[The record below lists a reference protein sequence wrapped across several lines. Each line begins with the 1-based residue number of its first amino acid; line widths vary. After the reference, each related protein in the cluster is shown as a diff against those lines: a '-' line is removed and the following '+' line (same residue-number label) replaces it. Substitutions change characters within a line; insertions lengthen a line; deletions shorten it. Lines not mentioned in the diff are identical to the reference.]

1 MKQNV
6 GYEIDYIEEKII
18 VSKKFL
24 KEASTINTAAY
35 TELTQIRRD
44 FPEFSIV
51 PRAIA
56 KKENK
61 MTYGKLTYDFMRD
74 YIETKENSKS
84 VLVEF
89 EQVKKLAKF
98 QNASYV
104 FVKKWFL
111 GLYGSEFQRE
121 EKEEEEIA

>member
-35 TELTQIRRD
+35 TELTQIRKD
-44 FPEFSIV
+44 YPEFTIV
-51 PRAIA
+51 PRAIT

-61 MTYGKLTYDFMRD
+61 MC
-74 YIETKENSKS
+74 I
-84 VLVEF
+84 
-89 EQVKKLAKF
+89 
-98 QNASYV
+98 
-104 FVKKWFL
+104 
-111 GLYGSEFQRE
+111 
-121 EKEEEEIA
+121 